1 MSYSN
6 VVPPHSIGGFSAG
19 KKCLFSCFFALSCKS
34 RVIFGRKTQFDVF
47 LRYAQEVQVNQTLPI
62 GSGILNKWIILKTI
76 LFFCFGLALP
86 GNGYIYIFIYIYI
99 IYIIYKY
106 RSFLFFFGESNLD
119 STIATCVVL
128 MRFPLISEGLFFLTE
143 IYRGNG
149 NHLVM
154 HRWWSFM
161 RSTWHLELIGNR
173 RILERYTVQPK

>member
-1 MSYSN
+1 MDH
-6 VVPPHSIGGFSAG
+6 PKDHSIL
-19 KKCLFSCFFALSCKS
+19 LFWPCTS
-34 RVIFGRKTQFDVF
+34 R
-47 LRYAQEVQVNQTLPI
+47 E
-62 GSGILNKWIILKTI
+62 WI
-76 LFFCFGLALP
+76 
-86 GNGYIYIFIYIYI
+86 YIYIYIYI

-106 RSFLFFFGESNLD
+106 RSFLFFWGESNLD

-173 RILERYTVQPK
+173 RILERYTVQPKWLLFWLEFRPCLGGLTFKHRGQLGSRYAYKTSDCGLLDFGLEL